1 MQNSS
6 NAMNSHGF
14 LTIGLTGVLKN
25 VRRIRT
31 DCAESEHFLWDRKSG
46 ELVFLGGDFSFSRT
60 FGRDLAILRRH
71 LVAAIQ
77 ILDDY

>member
-14 LTIGLTGVLKN
+14 LTIGLVGVLKN

-31 DCAESEHFLWDRKSG
+31 DCAEGEHFSRDSERK
-46 ELVFLGGDFSFSRT
+46 LLIFLGSNFSCRRS
-60 FGRDLAILRRH
+60 FGSDLAILRRH

-77 ILDDY
+77 VLDDH